1 LRTFFAQW
9 GELQEVFIFRDKD
22 NGGKSKGHAMVT
34 FVEAKNALA
43 ATQDQK
49 KTIDGRQCVAIL
61 ASEGQ
66 AASQANKSKQQQ
78 QQQFTM
84 HPSAQAMQFA
94 AMMSNPYAAMMG
106 ASGSGAGI
114 HGAPAVTGA
123 AGAAAAAAAH
133 PQYGASA
140 SLYSALGSQYGA
152 AAPQPHHPQ
161 QPHPMQQ
168 QQQQQ
173 QQQQL
178 QQQQLQ
184 QQQAAAAAAAAA
196 TTQASAAQTAAL
208 WQLYYGGAGAR

>member
-1 LRTFFAQW
+1 MVLHLPISPSVSVIQCGFGVGVWVGFQ
-9 GELQEVFIFRDKD
+9 D

-34 FVEAKNALA
+34 YVEAKNALA

-49 KTIDGRQCVAIL
+49 KSIDGRQCVAIL

-66 AASQANKSKQQQ
+66 AASQANKTKQQQ
-78 QQQFTM
+78 FAM

-106 ASGSGAGI
+106 AGGSGS
-114 HGAPAVTGA
+114 HGAPGGTGGT
-123 AGAAAAAAAH
+123 AGATAAAAAH
-133 PQYGASA
+133 PQFGASA

-152 AAPQPHHPQ
+152 AAPQSHLPQ
-161 QPHPMQQ
+161 QQHPMQH
-168 QQQQQ
+168 
-173 QQQQL
+173 QQQL
-178 QQQQLQ
+178 QQQQ
-184 QQQAAAAAAAAA
+184 AAAAAAAA